1 MARIASLRRVAT
13 VMMMTISAGIWGTAG
28 TIGELNVNSIIR
40 DKITQ
45 RFWMM
50 NNRSSLPRQAR
61 DGYETRRELILKKGC
76 VCVCCRLGT
85 KRQTA
90 DQTLSG
96 GNLGLK
102 VCVDAHRCNPGS
114 RPIRVFIGQKTAAAL
129 TLHLSC
135 TSPAVHPEPVLAKY
149 PSSRII

>member
-1 MARIASLRRVAT
+1 
-13 VMMMTISAGIWGTAG
+13 MMMTISAGIWGTAG

-76 VCVCCRLGT
+76 VCVLQAR
-85 KRQTA
+85 
-90 DQTLSG
+90 DQTP
-96 GNLGLK
+96 
-102 VCVDAHRCNPGS
+102 DR
-114 RPIRVFIGQKTAAAL
+114 
-129 TLHLSC
+129 
-135 TSPAVHPEPVLAKY
+135 
-149 PSSRII
+149 